1 MDVTA
6 LDSIGLLTELVTQ
19 TTVSGEPG
27 AQRHAMDAVVSVV
40 RSRHPRIEVQGDAD
54 GPHPWLL
61 LTNEAPPEAARL
73 MFACHVDT
81 VPPGDLANWQFDP
94 FAADIDNGLLLGRG
108 ASDMKAGVVAAVAA
122 VIDAVEH
129 ASPVA
134 LLLTS
139 DEEIGSLGARA
150 ARAAVSEKNIGA
162 VVVPEATGNC
172 VHLGHRG
179 ALWLDVTTKGV
190 AAHGSTPQRGKN
202 AILELVDVLDRARG
216 ELPLSRDSFLGD
228 ETFNVGLIRGGS
240 APNIVPDAASVVV
253 DHRTVG
259 EGGDLARWWRA
270 QPEVDR
276 VEARI
281 DLPGVRTPAGD
292 AWVGSLPASIASE
305 PVTYFTDASILVDAA
320 PGAPVVVWGPG
331 TPALMHAANESVSL
345 TELDDA
351 IVAYTATA
359 RAWRAVD

>member
-6 LDSIGLLTELVTQ
+6 LDSIGLLTELVAQ
-19 TTVSGEPG
+19 NTVSGEPG
-27 AQRHAMDAVVSVV
+27 AQRHVMDAVVSVV
-40 RSRHPRIEVQGDAD
+40 RARHSRVEVQGDAS

-61 LTNEAPPEAARL
+61 LTNEAPSEAARL

-94 FAADIDNGLLLGRG
+94 FAADIENGLLLGRG
-108 ASDMKAGVVAAVAA
+108 TSDMKAGVVAAVAA

-129 ASPVA
+129 GSPVA

-150 ARAAVSEKNIGA
+150 AQAAVSEKNIGA
-162 VVVPEATGNC
+162 VVVPEATGNRI
-172 VHLGHRG
+172 HLGHRG

-190 AAHGSTPQRGKN
+190 AAHGSTPQRGEN
-202 AILELVDVLDRARG
+202 AIFKLVDVLGRARR

-228 ETFNVGLIRGGS
+228 ETFNVGLIHGGS

-259 EGGDLARWWRA
+259 DGGDLVRWWRA

-281 DLPGVRTPAGD
+281 DLPGVRTPGED
-292 AWVGSLPASIASE
+292 AWVGSLPTSVASE
-305 PVTYFTDASILVDAA
+305 PVAYFTDASILAEAA

-331 TPALMHAANESVSL
+331 TPALMHAADESVSL

-351 IVAYTATA
+351 TVAYTATA
-359 RAWRAVD
+359 LAWRAVD